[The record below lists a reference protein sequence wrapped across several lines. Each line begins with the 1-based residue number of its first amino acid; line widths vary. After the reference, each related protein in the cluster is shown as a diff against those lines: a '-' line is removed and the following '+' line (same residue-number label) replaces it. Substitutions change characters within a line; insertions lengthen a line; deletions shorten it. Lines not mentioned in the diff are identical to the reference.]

1 MEHAAPAVPEMPTAN
16 EMIDIWQE
24 AAAAVAD
31 LAEQL
36 DISQWAAMTPCPG
49 WSAADVVAHVIDIEQ
64 LLAGSPRPEH
74 EPDWPALPHAQGDFG
89 RFTEIGVDHRRSRP
103 RDEVVAELREA
114 IDVRRGQLDDVPPG
128 EDVIG
133 PMGNPTTLDR
143 LLRMRILDIWMHE
156 QDIRSATG
164 IDGGWDTRPA
174 WIAYQQIRTA
184 LPIVWSKKAGAPGGD
199 TVRIDVTGP
208 GVVAS
213 MAAVTGE
220 DDRGVLVEPPALA
233 SVVLRLP
240 WPDLVSLAAGRV
252 DPADP
257 ALRARLELDGDPGL
271 GDALLAA
278 LTITP

>member
-1 MEHAAPAVPEMPTAN
+1 MEHAAPTAP

-24 AAAAVAD
+24 AATAVAD
-31 LAEQL
+31 LADQI
-36 DISQWAAMTPCPG
+36 DADQWSAATPCPG
-49 WSAADVVAHVIDIEQ
+49 WSVADVVAHVIDIEQ
-64 LLAGSPRPEH
+64 LLAGDPRPEH
-74 EPDWPALPHAQGDFG
+74 QPDWSALPHAAGDFG

-103 RDEVVAELREA
+103 RDEVVAELRET
-114 IDVRRGQLDDVPPG
+114 IGVRRGQLDAVPPG
-128 EDVIG
+128 QDVLG

-143 LLRMRILDIWMHE
+143 LLRMRTLDIWMHE

-164 IDGGWDTRPA
+164 IVGGWDTRPA
-174 WIAYQQIRTA
+174 WIAYQQIRAA
-184 LPIVWSKKAGAPGGD
+184 LPVVWSKKAGAPGGD

-213 MAAVTGE
+213 MAAMTGD
-220 DDRGVLVEPPALA
+220 DDRGVLIDPPSMA
-233 SVVLRLP
+233 SVVLRLS

-257 ALRARLELDGDPGL
+257 AVRARVELDGDPGL

>member
-1 MEHAAPAVPEMPTAN
+1 MEHAEPTAP

-24 AAAAVAD
+24 AATAVTD

-36 DISQWAAMTPCPG
+36 DVDQWAAMTPCPG
-49 WSAADVVAHVIDIEQ
+49 WSVADVVAHVIDIEQ

-74 EPDWPALPHAQGDFG
+74 EPDWSALPHAQGDFG
-89 RFTEIGVDHRRSRP
+89 RFTEIGVDHRRSSS
-103 RDEVVAELREA
+103 RDEVVAELRETIA
-114 IDVRRGQLDDVPPG
+114 VRRSQLDAVPPG

-143 LLRMRILDIWMHE
+143 LLRMRTLDIWMHE
-156 QDIRSATG
+156 QDIRTAAG

-174 WIAYQQIRTA
+174 WIAFQQIRAA
-184 LPIVWSKKAGAPGGD
+184 LPVVWSKKAGAPGGD
-199 TVRIDVTGP
+199 TVRIDVIGP

-213 MAAVTGE
+213 MAAVTGA
-220 DDRGVLVEPPALA
+220 DDRGVLIDPPSMA
-233 SVVLRLP
+233 SVVLRLS

-257 ALRARLELDGDPGL
+257 ALRGRLELDGDPGL

>member
-1 MEHAAPAVPEMPTAN
+1 MEHAEPTAP

-24 AAAAVAD
+24 AATAVTD

-36 DISQWAAMTPCPG
+36 DVDQWAAMTPCPG
-49 WSAADVVAHVIDIEQ
+49 WSVADVVAHVIDIEQ

-74 EPDWPALPHAQGDFG
+74 EPDWSALPHAQGDFG
-89 RFTEIGVDHRRSRP
+89 RFTEIGVDHRRSRS
-103 RDEVVAELREA
+103 RDEVVAELRETIA
-114 IDVRRGQLDDVPPG
+114 VRRNQLDAVPPG

-143 LLRMRILDIWMHE
+143 LLRMRTLDIWMHE
-156 QDIRSATG
+156 QDIRTAAG

-174 WIAYQQIRTA
+174 WIAYQQIRAA
-184 LPIVWSKKAGAPGGD
+184 LPVVWSKKAGAPGGD

-213 MAAVTGE
+213 MAAVTGA
-220 DDRGVLVEPPALA
+220 DDRGVLIDPPSMA
-233 SVVLRLP
+233 SVVLRLS

-252 DPADP
+252 APADP

-271 GDALLAA
+271 GDALLVA